1 MGTATDLTFIKSF
14 TGGDPAKIKK
24 YVGMFLAMAP
34 GSMEQMDK
42 QLNESD
48 WKSLKTTSHSLKSQ
62 MKYMGMV
69 AGADICQSMEH
80 ICGEADGT
88 EALPE
93 LLTKLKAI
101 VQLGISELESELSN
115 L

>member
-1 MGTATDLTFIKSF
+1 MGTVTDLTFIKSF
-14 TGGDPAKIKK
+14 TSGDPAKIKK

-34 GSMEQMDK
+34 SSMEQMEK
-42 QLNESD
+42 QLSGSD

-69 AGADICQSMEH
+69 AGADLCQNIEH
-80 ICGEADGT
+80 ICGESSGT
-88 EALPE
+88 ENLPE
-93 LLTKLKAI
+93 LLSKLKII
-101 VQLGISELESELSN
+101 VQTGVAELESELSS